1 MNKKQPTPPG
11 ELLTLLSLYSFP
23 GNIREL
29 RAMVYDAVSQ
39 HRNKKLSMA
48 SFEKAIG
55 LESPTAPLAV
65 DDSQQEVTFHEQLP
79 TLKRVADLL
88 VLEAMER
95 TGGNQSMAAKLLGI
109 TQPSLSS
116 RWKKLQA

>member
-1 MNKKQPTPPG
+1 M
-11 ELLTLLSLYSFP
+11 TLLGLYSFP

-29 RAMVYDAVSQ
+29 RAMVFDAVSQ
-39 HRNKKLSMA
+39 HRDEKMSMG
-48 SFEKAIG
+48 SFEKAVG
-55 LESPTAPLAV
+55 LQKPEATAQLAEESA
-65 DDSQQEVTFHEQLP
+65 EITFHEQLP
-79 TLKRVADLL
+79 TLKRIADLL

-116 RWKKLQA
+116 RLKKLQS